1 MNDDEPRAVAQRDI
15 FLRSRKGAQNRIE
28 HVLRAALAPLRA
40 FLRRR
45 RLADA
50 GKALAS
56 ELVAGEA
63 GQVDI
68 VLGVVAR
75 VGRAFDRRH
84 DAPAPAEFHG
94 ADADQIHA
102 RLIDRAVALLDQRAG
117 NAAPA
122 EIAGEREA
130 DRPAADH
137 QNRYDDIV
145 LQVAPQRHHSCSGT
159 VSG

>member
-1 MNDDEPRAVAQRDI
+1 
-15 FLRSRKGAQNRIE
+15 
-28 HVLRAALAPLRA
+28 VLRAALAPRGA

-50 GKALAS
+50 GEALAP

-63 GQVDI
+63 GQIDI

-84 DAPAPAEFHG
+84 NAPAPAEFHG

-122 EIAGEREA
+122 QIAGEREP

-137 QNRYDDIV
+137 QNRYDVIV
-145 LQVAPQRHHSCSGT
+145 HVLRPDCAGSYAAAGRKSEACALLHRGSAGKLRPFSPEGRRTG
-159 VSG
+159 